1 MFMLLVFV
9 PPSQLNYYKSA
20 LVVISLMSR
29 IFETQNQFIIRFP
42 ESIAEQ
48 LEAYFENPD
57 HA

>member
-1 MFMLLVFV
+1 MLLVFV
-9 PPSQLNYYKSA
+9 PPSELNYYKSA

-29 IFETQNQFIIRFP
+29 IFETQNQFLIRFP